1 MRGQSGG
8 HHRPPCV
15 SSPGEVS
22 SRTTVVLMEGARKLI
37 AYWFHPIEQSEIH
50 TLPCNI
56 LVVAG
61 RDLVVCPI
69 LFAGCERAAG
79 WRLADT

>member
-1 MRGQSGG
+1 
-8 HHRPPCV
+8 
-15 SSPGEVS
+15 
-22 SRTTVVLMEGARKLI
+22 MEGARKLI